1 MCMTGS
7 EMDQLLQ
14 YLILSFIVTI
24 FLLWEMKISVE
35 QKWVGFT
42 VCAHNTTSLLGM
54 VSWVL
59 ANAYSFYSLTIFLS
73 FHLQSTHPH
82 CPRLW
87 QLLIYFPSSSFSF
100 LGHQKTCSLW
110 YLAFHLAKCLY
121 ISSMLL
127 HESVDVFCIAFFV
140 WIFWSLFI
148 HLLLKAMQ
156 VLSSFW

>member
-1 MCMTGS
+1 MYMTGS

-35 QKWVGFT
+35 QKQVGFT
-42 VCAHNTTSLLGM
+42 VCAHNTTPSLLGM

-73 FHLQSTHPH
+73 FRLQSTHPH
-82 CPRLW
+82 RPRLW
-87 QLLIYFPSSSFSF
+87 QLLIYFPSSSFYF

-110 YLAFHLAKCLY
+110 DLAFCLAKCLY
-121 ISSMLL
+121 ISSMLF
-127 HESVDVFCIAFFV
+127 HESVDVFCIASYGCFGV
-140 WIFWSLFI
+140 CLSIFC
-148 HLLLKAMQ
+148 
-156 VLSSFW
+156 